1 MPSKTKWIIEP
12 DPDPALVSEL
22 CSASG
27 LSAIVVKLAIQRGF
41 TEVDKFL
48 NFLHPRL
55 NDLSDPFKLHGI
67 ASAVERILRAA
78 DDNESVVL
86 FGDYDVDGVSSVAL
100 LTRLLQGYGLQPRSF
115 LPTRLKEG
123 YGLSTDG
130 LEKSFEGDPP
140 DLVIAADCGT
150 NSRVEAQYLKEKGI
164 DLVIL
169 DHHEPSPDGVAECDA
184 LVNPK
189 MGDDYH
195 YLCTGGVVF
204 KVGHALLKT
213 RPVPGMDLKDL
224 LDFVALA
231 TIADIVP
238 LVDENRIFARRGLM
252 QLDQTIHPGLAALKK
267 VASVGT
273 PAKSIDVS
281 HKLGP
286 RLNASGR
293 LDTAQASLNL
303 LLCDDEATAQTH
315 AEALDLQNKDRQEL
329 EFRTREEAEQM
340 IQALP
345 PEHRNYGIAVG
356 SRGWH
361 PGVVGI
367 VASRISKF
375 YHRPTFI
382 IAIDDEGVGKG
393 SGRSVSGISL
403 VDALNGARD
412 IIVTGGGHEMAA
424 GVTLMEDQLEAFR
437 GRFADSVKNQA
448 QGDALVPK
456 LYVDAVVDLSQV
468 TMDLLDSYELLHPFG
483 ASNPQPQF
491 MAKNVDMGSDP
502 RVIKDKH
509 IKFQFYQNGILRD
522 AIYFNGAEV
531 ELPNPPWDIAFTI
544 DRNEFRGNSSLSM
557 SVQAVRKAGG

>member
-1 MPSKTKWIIEP
+1 
-12 DPDPALVSEL
+12 
-22 CSASG
+22 
-27 LSAIVVKLAIQRGF
+27 
-41 TEVDKFL
+41 
-48 NFLHPRL
+48 
-55 NDLSDPFKLHGI
+55 
-67 ASAVERILRAA
+67 
-78 DDNESVVL
+78 
-86 FGDYDVDGVSSVAL
+86 
-100 LTRLLQGYGLQPRSF
+100 
-115 LPTRLKEG
+115 
-123 YGLSTDG
+123 
-130 LEKSFEGDPP
+130 
-140 DLVIAADCGT
+140 
-150 NSRVEAQYLKEKGI
+150 
-164 DLVIL
+164 
-169 DHHEPSPDGVAECDA
+169 
-184 LVNPK
+184 
-189 MGDDYH
+189 
-195 YLCTGGVVF
+195 
-204 KVGHALLKT
+204 
-213 RPVPGMDLKDL
+213 MDLKDF

-238 LVDENRIFARRGLM
+238 LVEENRIFARKGLQ
-252 QLDQTIHPGLAALKK
+252 QLDQTIHPGLAALKEI
-267 VASVGT
+267 AGVGT

-293 LDTAQASLNL
+293 LDTAQGSLNL
-303 LLCDDEATAQTH
+303 MLCNDDASAQTH

-329 EFRTREEAEQM
+329 EYKTREEAEQM
-340 IQALP
+340 ILALP

-382 IAIDDEGVGKG
+382 IAIDDDGIGKG

-403 VDALNGARD
+403 VDALNGSRD

-424 GVTLMEDQLEAFR
+424 GVTLLEDQLEAFR
-437 GRFADSVKNQA
+437 DRFAESVKNQA
-448 QGDALVPK
+448 TSESLVPK

-491 MAKNVDMGSDP
+491 MAKGVDMAADP
-502 RVIKDKH
+502 KVIKDKH
-509 IKFQFYQNGILRD
+509 IKFQFYQDGVLRD

-544 DRNEFRGNSSLSM
+544 DRNEYRGISSLAM
-557 SVQAVRKAGG
+557 TIQAVRKAGGH

>member
-1 MPSKTKWIIEP
+1 MPSKTKWIVEP
-12 DPDPALVSEL
+12 DPDPVLVNEL

-27 LSAIVVKLAIQRGF
+27 LSEIVVKLAIQRGF

-48 NFLHPRL
+48 TYLHPRL

-67 ASAVERILRAA
+67 AAAVERILQAA

-123 YGLSTDG
+123 YGLSTEG
-130 LEKSFEGDPP
+130 LEKSFEGSPP

-150 NSRVEAQYLKEKGI
+150 NSCEEAHYLKKKGI
-164 DLVIL
+164 DLIIL

-189 MGDDYH
+189 MGDSYH

-213 RPVPGMDLKDL
+213 RPVPGMDLKDF

-238 LVDENRIFARRGLM
+238 LVEENRIFARKGLM
-252 QLDQTIHPGLAALKK
+252 QLDQTIHPGLIALKE
-267 VASVGT
+267 VAGVGT

-303 LLCDDEATAQTH
+303 MLCDDQSSAQTH
-315 AEALDLQNKDRQEL
+315 AESLDCQNKDRQEL

-345 PEHRNYGIAVG
+345 PEHRNYGIVVG

-382 IAIDDEGVGKG
+382 IAIDDDGIGKG
-393 SGRSVSGISL
+393 SGRSVEGISL
-403 VDALNGARD
+403 VDALNESRD
-412 IIVTGGGHEMAA
+412 IIVAGGGHEMAA
-424 GVTLMEDQLEAFR
+424 GVTVKEDQLEAFR
-437 GRFADSVKNQA
+437 DRFATSVKNQA
-448 QGDALVPK
+448 TGDSLVPK

-491 MAKNVDMGSDP
+491 MARNVDLAADP
-502 RVIKDKH
+502 KVIKDKH
-509 IKFQFYQNGILRD
+509 IKFQFYQNGVLRD

-544 DRNEFRGNSSLSM
+544 DRNEYRGISSLAM
-557 SVQAVRKAGG
+557 TIQAVRKAGG